1 MSGIIW
7 PWERK
12 KVQREL
18 DSVEDMLESVFKPVD
33 ARPSFTADLRKRLVR
48 KPGPLAK
55 ASLTTLELVLLIG
68 GAIAG
73 VLVFFFTVVRSVANL
88 LTGRR
93 AKKAGGRAT
102 PVEKADSKP
111 QGKLKTKKRAAS

>member
-1 MSGIIW
+1 MTGIIW

-48 KPGPLAK
+48 KQGPLAK

-73 VLVFFFTVVRSVANL
+73 VLVFFFTVVRTVAGW

-93 AKKAGGRAT
+93 GKKAAAKRA
-102 PVEKADSKP
+102 PDEKAAEKP
-111 QGKLKTKKRAAS
+111 QGKLKTKKRAA

>member
-18 DSVEDMLESVFKPVD
+18 DSVEDMLESMFKPVD
-33 ARPSFTADLRKRLVR
+33 ARPSFTADLRKKLVR
-48 KPGPLAK
+48 KQGPLAK

-73 VLVFFFTVVRSVANL
+73 VVVFFFTVVRSVANL

-93 AKKAGGRAT
+93 NKKPRTTAA
-102 PVEKADSKP
+102 PEKAATKP
-111 QGKLKTKKRAAS
+111 RDKQKTKKRAA

>member
-18 DSVEDMLESVFKPVD
+18 DSVEDMLESMFKPVD
-33 ARPSFTADLRKRLVR
+33 ARPTFTTELRKKLVGR
-48 KPGPLAK
+48 RGPLAK

-73 VLVFFFTVVRSVANL
+73 VLVFFFTVVRSVL
-88 LTGRR
+88 RLVTGQRD
-93 AKKAGGRAT
+93 KPKAG
-102 PVEKADSKP
+102 DKP
-111 QGKLKTKKRAAS
+111 EGKIKTKKRAA

>member
-1 MSGIIW
+1 MAGIIW

-33 ARPSFTADLRKRLVR
+33 ARPSFTTDLRKRLVG

-55 ASLTTLELVLLIG
+55 ASLTTLEIILLIG
-68 GAIAG
+68 GAIVG
-73 VLVFFFTVVRSVANL
+73 TVVFIFTLVRSILALVAGIRNL
-88 LTGRR
+88 GSRR
-93 AKKAGGRAT
+93 KAKPAA
-102 PVEKADSKP
+102 KP
-111 QGKLKTKKRAAS
+111 KTANKKRAA

>member
-33 ARPSFTADLRKRLVR
+33 ARPSFTSDLRKRLVR
-48 KPGPLAK
+48 KEGPLAK

-93 AKKAGGRAT
+93 GRKAGAQT
-102 PVEKADSKP
+102 APDKAANKP
-111 QGKLKTKKRAAS
+111 QGKLKTKKRAA

>member
-18 DSVEDMLESVFKPVD
+18 DSVEDMLESMFKPVD

-48 KPGPLAK
+48 KQGPLAK

-73 VLVFFFTVVRSVANL
+73 VLVFFFTVVRSIVGL

-93 AKKAGGRAT
+93 KKK
-102 PVEKADSKP
+102 VSADAAPGKP
-111 QGKLKTKKRAAS
+111 AGKLKTKKRAA

>member
-18 DSVEDMLESVFKPVD
+18 DSVEDMLESMFKPVD

-48 KPGPLAK
+48 KQGPLAK

-73 VLVFFFTVVRSVANL
+73 VLVFFFTVVRSIAGL
-88 LTGRR
+88 FTGRR
-93 AKKAGGRAT
+93 KKKTGTDAAT
-102 PVEKADSKP
+102 DKP
-111 QGKLKTKKRAAS
+111 ASKLKTKKRAA